1 MSSDRPAR
9 LGGGLSTLIP
19 ETPVPDSGPP
29 EGVRMVPKDRLEPG
43 RFQPRRRF
51 GEEALNA
58 LADSI
63 REHGVLQPILARP
76 QPGADDRFEI
86 VAGERRWLA
95 ARRAGL
101 AEVPVTV
108 RELDDRTAMEAAL
121 AENVQRRNLSPIEEA
136 EGYSRLLEE
145 FGCTQERL
153 STVVGRSRPHIANTL
168 RLLALPD
175 AVRHLVDEGSLSA
188 GHARA
193 LLAAPDPEGLAY
205 RTVAQGLSVRSV
217 ERIVREDEAARRNR
231 SARDEDVLALEG
243 ELAESLGLPV
253 SLRRRGEGG
262 SLTLHYRSLEQ
273 LDDLLG
279 RLRHSGER

>member
-9 LGGGLSTLIP
+9 LGGGLSALIP
-19 ETPVPDSGPP
+19 DAPAPEGGGPP
-29 EGVRMVPKDRLEPG
+29 EGVRMVPKDRLDPG
-43 RFQPRRRF
+43 QFQPRRRF

-58 LADSI
+58 LAESI
-63 REHGVLQPILARP
+63 RQHGVLQPILARP
-76 QPGADDRFEI
+76 QPDGRFEI

-108 RELDDRTAMEAAL
+108 RELDDRAAMEAAL

-136 EGYSRLLEE
+136 EGYERLLEE

-153 STVVGRSRPHIANTL
+153 SAVVGRSRPHIANTL

-175 AVRHLVDEGSLSA
+175 AVRHMVDEGSLSA

-217 ERIVREDEAARRNR
+217 ERIVREGETARRSR
-231 SARDEDVLALEG
+231 AARDEDALALEG

-262 SLTLHYRSLEQ
+262 SLTLHYRSLDQ
-273 LDDLLG
+273 LDDLLA
-279 RLRHSGER
+279 RLRR

>member
-19 ETPVPDSGPP
+19 DIPVPERDPAS
-29 EGVRMVPKDRLEPG
+29 GVRMVAKDQLEPG

-58 LADSI
+58 LAVSI
-63 REHGVLQPILARP
+63 REHGILQPILARP
-76 QPGADDRFEI
+76 MADMPGRYEI

-136 EGYSRLLEE
+136 EGYQRLLEE

-153 STVVGRSRPHIANTL
+153 STVVGRSRAHIANTL
-168 RLLALPD
+168 RLLMLPD
-175 AVRHLVDEGSLSA
+175 PVRYLVDDGTLSA

-193 LLAAPDPEGLAY
+193 LLAAPDPASLAD
-205 RTVAQGLSVRSV
+205 RVIAQGMSVRSV
-217 ERIVREDEAARRNR
+217 ERLVREQHGARRK
-231 SARDEDVLALEG
+231 AAAGKDEDALALELELG
-243 ELAESLGLPV
+243 ERLGLTV
-253 SLRRRGEGG
+253 SLAQRGGGG

-273 LDDLLG
+273 LDDLLE
-279 RLRHSGER
+279 RLRS

>member
-19 ETPVPDSGPP
+19 EAPAPEPGPPAGARPVPL
-29 EGVRMVPKDRLEPG
+29 DRLAPG

-51 GEEALNA
+51 AEDALDA

-76 QPGADDRFEI
+76 LPASPGRFEI

-95 ARRAGL
+95 ASRAGL
-101 AEVPVTV
+101 PEVPVTV

-121 AENVQRRNLSPIEEA
+121 AENIQRNALSPIEEA
-136 EGYSRLLEE
+136 EGYRRLLEE

-168 RLLALPD
+168 RLLTLPES
-175 AVRHLVDEGSLSA
+175 VRDLVDDGALSA

-193 LLAAPDPEGLAY
+193 LLADPDPTALAH
-205 RTVAQGLSVRSV
+205 RIAADGLSVRRV
-217 ERIVREDEAARRNR
+217 ERLVRERRSGRGGQAAARD
-231 SARDEDVLALEG
+231 ADALALEG
-243 ELAESLGLPV
+243 ELAESLGLRV
-253 SLRRRGEGG
+253 SLAQRGEGG
-262 SLTLHYRSLEQ
+262 SLTLHYRSLDQ
-273 LDDLLG
+273 LDDLLE
-279 RLRHSGER
+279 RLRR

>member
-1 MSSDRPAR
+1 MSTDRPAR
-9 LGGGLSTLIP
+9 LGSGLSALIP
-19 ETPVPDSGPP
+19 DAPAPDGGPP
-29 EGVRMVPKDRLEPG
+29 DGVRMVPKDRLEPG

-51 GEEALNA
+51 GEEALEA

-76 QPGADDRFEI
+76 AADAPGRFEI

-95 ARRAGL
+95 AGRAGL

-136 EGYSRLLEE
+136 EGYRRLLEE

-153 STVVGRSRPHIANTL
+153 STVVGRSRPHIANML
-168 RLLALPD
+168 RLLSLPES
-175 AVRHLVDEGSLSA
+175 VRRLVDEGSLSA

-193 LLAAPDPEGLAY
+193 LLPALDPVGLAD
-205 RTVAQGLSVRSV
+205 RAIARGMSVRQV
-217 ERIVREDEAARRNR
+217 ERLVGEQR
-231 SARDEDVLALEG
+231 SARRRAAAGKDEDALALELELG
-243 ELAESLGLPV
+243 ERLGLRV
-253 SLRRRGEGG
+253 SVAQQGEGG
-262 SLTLHYRSLEQ
+262 RLTLHYRNLDQ
-273 LDDLLG
+273 LDDLLD
-279 RLRHSGER
+279 RLRR

>member
-9 LGGGLSTLIP
+9 LGGGLSALIP
-19 ETPVPDSGPP
+19 DAPAPEGGGPP
-29 EGVRMVPKDRLEPG
+29 EGVRMVPKDRLDPG
-43 RFQPRRRF
+43 QFQPRRRF
-51 GEEALNA
+51 GEKALDA
-58 LADSI
+58 LAESI
-63 REHGVLQPILARP
+63 RQHGVLQPILARP
-76 QPGADDRFEI
+76 QPDGRFEI

-108 RELDDRTAMEAAL
+108 RELDDRAAMEAAL

-136 EGYSRLLEE
+136 EGYERLLEE

-153 STVVGRSRPHIANTL
+153 SAVVGRSRPHIANTL

-175 AVRHLVDEGSLSA
+175 AVRHMVDEGSLSA

-217 ERIVREDEAARRNR
+217 ERIVREGETARRSR
-231 SARDEDVLALEG
+231 AARDEDALALEG

-262 SLTLHYRSLEQ
+262 SLTLHYRSLDQ
-273 LDDLLG
+273 LDDLLA
-279 RLRHSGER
+279 RLRR

>member
-19 ETPVPDSGPP
+19 DAPAPDPPDGARPVAT
-29 EGVRMVPKDRLEPG
+29 DRLVPG

-51 GEEALNA
+51 GEEALDA
-58 LADSI
+58 LAQSI

-76 QPGADDRFEI
+76 AAEMPGHYEI

-95 ARRAGL
+95 ANRAGL
-101 AEVPVTV
+101 AEIPVAV

-121 AENVQRRNLSPIEEA
+121 AENVQRNALSPIEEA
-136 EGYSRLLEE
+136 EGYKRLLEE

-168 RLLALPD
+168 RLLALPEP
-175 AVRHLVDEGSLSA
+175 VRGLVDDGSLSA

-193 LLAAPDPEGLAY
+193 LLGDPDPVGLAR
-205 RTVAQGLSVRSV
+205 RTVADGLSVRRI
-217 ERIVREDEAARRNR
+217 ERLVRERQRGYARPAAARD
-231 SARDEDVLALEG
+231 ADVLALEG
-243 ELAESLGLPV
+243 ELADALGLRV
-253 SLRRRGEGG
+253 SIAQRGEGG
-262 SLTLHYRSLEQ
+262 SLSLHYRNLEE
-273 LDDLLG
+273 LDDLLD
-279 RLRHSGER
+279 RLRR

>member
-1 MSSDRPAR
+1 MSTDRPAR
-9 LGGGLSTLIP
+9 LGSGLSALIP
-19 ETPVPDSGPP
+19 DVPAPDSGPP
-29 EGVRMVPKDRLEPG
+29 EGARTIPRDRLEPG

-76 QPGADDRFEI
+76 LADTPGHFEI

-95 ARRAGL
+95 ATRAGL

-108 RELDDRTAMEAAL
+108 RELDDRIAMEAAL

-136 EGYSRLLEE
+136 EGYRRLLEE

-153 STVVGRSRPHIANTL
+153 STVVGRSRPHIANML
-168 RLLALPD
+168 RLLSLPD
-175 AVRHLVDEGSLSA
+175 SVIHLVDDGALSA

-193 LLAAPDPEGLAY
+193 LLPALDPVGLAN
-205 RTVAQGLSVRSV
+205 RAIAQGMSVRHV
-217 ERIVREDEAARRNR
+217 ERAVREQR
-231 SARDEDVLALEG
+231 SARRRAVAGKDEDALALELELG
-243 ELAESLGLPV
+243 ERLGLRV
-253 SLRRRGEGG
+253 SVAQKGQGG
-262 SLTLHYRSLEQ
+262 SLTLHYRDLDQ
-273 LDDLLG
+273 LDDLLD
-279 RLRHSGER
+279 RLRR

>member
-1 MSSDRPAR
+1 MTGDRPSR

-19 ETPVPDSGPP
+19 EAPDRGLPA
-29 EGVRMVPKDRLEPG
+29 GAHMVSKDRLAPG

-51 GEEALNA
+51 GEKALNA
-58 LADSI
+58 LAASI

-76 QPGADDRFEI
+76 VPDMPGQYEI
-86 VAGERRWLA
+86 IAGERRWLA

-101 AEVPVTV
+101 EEVPVTV

-136 EGYSRLLEE
+136 EGYKRLLEE
-145 FGCTQERL
+145 FGCSQERL

-175 AVRHLVDEGSLSA
+175 AVRFLVDDGSLSA

-193 LLAAPDPEGLAY
+193 LLADPDPAGIADRVVSEEM
-205 RTVAQGLSVRSV
+205 SVRRV
-217 ERIVREDEAARRNR
+217 ERLVRDRQRGRRPRPAAT
-231 SARDEDVLALEG
+231 AGDEDALALEE
-243 ELAESLGLPV
+243 ELAGALGLRV
-253 SLRRRGEGG
+253 SLMQKGEGG

-273 LDDLLG
+273 LDDLLA
-279 RLRHSGER
+279 RLRR

>member
-9 LGGGLSTLIP
+9 LGGGLSALIP
-19 ETPVPDSGPP
+19 DAPAPEGGGPP
-29 EGVRMVPKDRLEPG
+29 EGVRMVPKDRLDPG
-43 RFQPRRRF
+43 QFQPRRRF
-51 GEEALNA
+51 GEKALNA
-58 LADSI
+58 LAESI
-63 REHGVLQPILARP
+63 RQHGVLQPILARP
-76 QPGADDRFEI
+76 QPDGRFEI

-108 RELDDRTAMEAAL
+108 RELDDRAAMEAAL

-136 EGYSRLLEE
+136 EGYERLLEE

-153 STVVGRSRPHIANTL
+153 SAVVGRSRPHIANTL

-175 AVRHLVDEGSLSA
+175 AVRHMVDEGSLSA

-217 ERIVREDEAARRNR
+217 ERIVREGETARRSR
-231 SARDEDVLALEG
+231 AARDEDALALEG

-273 LDDLLG
+273 LDDLLA
-279 RLRHSGER
+279 RLRR